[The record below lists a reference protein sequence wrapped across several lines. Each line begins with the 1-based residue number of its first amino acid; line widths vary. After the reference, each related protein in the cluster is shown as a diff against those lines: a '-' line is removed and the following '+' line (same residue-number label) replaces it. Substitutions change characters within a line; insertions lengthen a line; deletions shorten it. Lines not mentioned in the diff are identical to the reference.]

1 MSYPRFRRVER
12 QARRMHEMMDRLGVD
27 AGRLVRL
34 DQGDA
39 YAEARIRCLDCRE
52 TETCLRWLEAFD
64 GSAERP
70 EFCPNIEIFDACAAA
85 VKRRDG

>member
-1 MSYPRFRRVER
+1 
-12 QARRMHEMMDRLGVD
+12 MHEMMDRLDVD

-34 DQGDA
+34 DQGEA

-64 GSAERP
+64 DFAGRP
-70 EFCPNIEIFDACAAA
+70 EFCPNIELFDACAPAA
-85 VKRRDG
+85 ERRR